1 MDKDEIHFVM
11 ETGETLIPDE
21 QEALPLLKDFGLAG
35 DEARV
40 YVGLLRMGSGKVS
53 EISHFTNTDR
63 VKGYKILETLRNQ
76 GFVTSTLS
84 SPILFS
90 ANEPKLIFDD
100 ILKKKKDKIQRLE
113 KNHIRLI
120 EILENLKGRKAEA
133 NLPKLTVIS
142 GRDNIYDQI
151 KKIIDDT
158 TDELY
163 LVTSIADLIRMYYTD
178 IPEALKRAKKRKV
191 LIKLMTELDGAAKT
205 ECVKNLGLNN
215 FKIAQLPSQGRIVCN
230 STQIIMSGYTSKTSR
245 IHASD
250 DSALITNSEEITKN
264 MLSLCQFMWRMG
276 KEIIINEKSSIS
288 EKKSPR
294 KTPMQKNATAVVID
308 DDPDAVDLFSDYLE
322 NKGVEVVGKGHDGS
336 EGFELFKKLN
346 PDIIFLD
353 VIMPKYDGFY
363 TLKKIRE
370 INSNAK
376 VIMVTADFSP
386 ETKKK
391 LKEMNA
397 TDIIY
402 KPYDRKA
409 IDKVI

>member
-1 MDKDEIHFVM
+1 MKSYFVM

-21 QEALPLLKDFGLAG
+21 QEALPLLEDYGLAG

-120 EILENLKGRKAEA
+120 EILEKLKGRKAEA

-178 IPEALKRAKKRKV
+178 IPEALKRAKKRKI

-264 MLSLCQFMWRMG
+264 MLSLCQFMWRIG
-276 KEIIINEKSSIS
+276 KEIIINEKSSFT

-322 NKGVEVVGKGHDGS
+322 NKGVEVVGKGHDGL

>member
-1 MDKDEIHFVM
+1 MKSYFVM

-90 ANEPKLIFDD
+90 ANEPKLIFDE
-100 ILKKKKDKIQRLE
+100 ILRKKKNKIQRLE

-205 ECVKNLGLNN
+205 ECVKNLGLND

-230 STQIIMSGYTSKTSR
+230 SSQIIMSGYTSKTSR

-276 KEIIINEKSSIS
+276 KEIIIKEKNSVS

-353 VIMPKYDGFY
+353 VIMPRYDGFY

>member
-1 MDKDEIHFVM
+1 MY

-21 QEALPLLKDFGLAG
+21 QEVMPLLEDFGLAQ

-90 ANEPKLIFDD
+90 ANEPKLIFDE
-100 ILKKKKDKIQRLE
+100 ILKKKKSIIERLE
-113 KNHIRLI
+113 KNHQRLI
-120 EILENLKGRKAEA
+120 GILENLKGRKAEA

-158 TDELY
+158 NDELY
-163 LVTSIADLIRMYYTD
+163 LVSSVADLIRMYYTD
-178 IPEALKRAKKRKV
+178 IPDALKRARKRKV
-191 LIKLMTELDGAAKT
+191 LIKLMTELDGATKT
-205 ECVKNLGLNN
+205 DCVKNLSLNE
-215 FKIAQLPSQGRIVCN
+215 FKISQLPSQGRIVCN
-230 STQIIMSGYTSKTSR
+230 SSQIIMSGYTSKTSR

-250 DSALITNSEEITKN
+250 DSALITNSDEITRN
-264 MLSLCQFMWRMG
+264 MQSLCQFMWRMG
-276 KEIIINEKSSIS
+276 KEIKISNNVSS
-288 EKKSPR
+288 EKKSIR
-294 KTPMQKNATAVVID
+294 KTTMQKNATAVVVD

-322 NKGVEVVGKGHDGS
+322 NKGVDVVGRANDGMQ
-336 EGFELFKKLN
+336 GYELYQKLK

-370 INSNAK
+370 VDSEAK

-391 LKEMNA
+391 LKEMKA

>member
-1 MDKDEIHFVM
+1 MKSYFVM

-205 ECVKNLGLNN
+205 ECVKNLGLND

-276 KEIIINEKSSIS
+276 KEIIINEKSSVS

>member
-1 MDKDEIHFVM
+1 MKSYFVM

-90 ANEPKLIFDD
+90 ANEPKLIFDE
-100 ILKKKKDKIQRLE
+100 ILRKKKNKIQRLE

-178 IPEALKRAKKRKV
+178 IPEALKRAKKRKI

-264 MLSLCQFMWRMG
+264 MLSLCQFMWRIG
-276 KEIIINEKSSIS
+276 KEIIIKDKSSFS

-353 VIMPKYDGFY
+353 VIMPRYDGFY

>member
-1 MDKDEIHFVM
+1 MKSYFVM

-205 ECVKNLGLNN
+205 ECVKNLGLND

-276 KEIIINEKSSIS
+276 KEIIINEKSSFS

>member
-1 MDKDEIHFVM
+1 MKSYFVM

-63 VKGYKILETLRNQ
+63 VKGYKILETLRNE

-90 ANEPKLIFDD
+90 ANEPKLIFDE
-100 ILKKKKDKIQRLE
+100 ILRKKKNKIQRLE

-205 ECVKNLGLNN
+205 ECVKNLGLND

-276 KEIIINEKSSIS
+276 KEIIIKEKNSVS

-353 VIMPKYDGFY
+353 VIMPRYDGFY

>member
-1 MDKDEIHFVM
+1 MKSYFVM

-205 ECVKNLGLNN
+205 ECVKNLGLND

-276 KEIIINEKSSIS
+276 KEIIIKEKSSFS

>member
-1 MDKDEIHFVM
+1 MY

-21 QEALPLLKDFGLAG
+21 QEAIPLLEDFGLAE

-90 ANEPKLIFDD
+90 ANEPKLIFDE
-100 ILKKKKDKIQRLE
+100 ILKKKKSKIGLLE
-113 KNHIRLI
+113 KNHERLI
-120 EILENLKGRKAEA
+120 HILENLQGRKAEA

-158 TDELY
+158 KDELY
-163 LVTSIADLIRMYYTD
+163 LVSSVADLIRMYYTD
-178 IPEALKRAKKRKV
+178 IPEALKRARKRKV
-191 LIKLMTELDGAAKT
+191 LIKLMTELDGATKT
-205 ECVKNLGLNN
+205 DCVKNLGLNE
-215 FKIAQLPSQGRIVCN
+215 FKISQLPSQGRIVCN

-245 IHASD
+245 IHASE
-250 DSALITNSEEITKN
+250 DSALITNSDEITKN
-264 MLSLCQFMWRMG
+264 MQSLCQFMWRMG
-276 KEIIINEKSSIS
+276 KEIKISNNVSS
-288 EKKSPR
+288 EKKSTR
-294 KTPMQKNATAVVID
+294 KTTMQKNATAVVID

-322 NKGVEVVGKGHDGS
+322 NKGVDVVGRGHDGMQ
-336 EGFELFKKLN
+336 GFELYQKLK

-363 TLKKIRE
+363 TLEKIRE
-370 INSNAK
+370 VDSETKI
-376 VIMVTADFSP
+376 IMVTADFSP

-391 LKEMNA
+391 LKEMKA

>member
-1 MDKDEIHFVM
+1 MYES
-11 ETGETLIPDE
+11 EETLIPDE
-21 QEALPLLKDFGLAG
+21 QEVIPLLKDFGLAQ

-90 ANEPKLIFDD
+90 ANEPKLIFDE
-100 ILKKKKDKIQRLE
+100 ILKKKKSKIGLLE
-113 KNHIRLI
+113 KNHERLI
-120 EILENLKGRKAEA
+120 HILENLQGRKAEA

-158 TDELY
+158 NDELY
-163 LVTSIADLIRMYYTD
+163 LVSSVADLIRMYYTD
-178 IPEALKRAKKRKV
+178 IPETLKRARKRKV

-205 ECVKNLGLNN
+205 DCVKNLGLNE
-215 FKIAQLPSQGRIVCN
+215 FKISQLPSQGRIVCN

-245 IHASD
+245 IHASE
-250 DSALITNSEEITKN
+250 DSALITNSDEITKN
-264 MLSLCQFMWRMG
+264 MQSLCQFMWRMG
-276 KEIIINEKSSIS
+276 KEIKISNNVSS
-288 EKKSPR
+288 EKKSTR
-294 KTPMQKNATAVVID
+294 KTIMQKNATAVVID

-322 NKGVEVVGKGHDGS
+322 NKGVDVVGRGHDGMQ
-336 EGFELFKKLN
+336 GFELYQKLK

-363 TLKKIRE
+363 TLEKIRE
-370 INSNAK
+370 VDSETKI
-376 VIMVTADFSP
+376 IMVTADFSP

-391 LKEMNA
+391 LKEMKA

>member
-1 MDKDEIHFVM
+1 M

-21 QEALPLLKDFGLAG
+21 QEVLPLLEDFGLAE

-63 VKGYKILETLRNQ
+63 VKGYKILENLRNE

-90 ANEPKLIFDD
+90 ANEPKLIFDE
-100 ILKKKKDKIQRLE
+100 ILKKKKSIIERLE
-113 KNHIRLI
+113 KNHYRLI
-120 EILENLKGRKAEA
+120 NLLENLKGRKAEA

-158 TDELY
+158 KDELY
-163 LVTSIADLIRMYYTD
+163 LVSSIADLIRMYYTD
-178 IPEALKRAKKRKV
+178 IPAALIRARKRKV
-191 LIKLMTELDGAAKT
+191 LIKLMTELDGASKID
-205 ECVKNLGLNN
+205 CVKNLGLNN
-215 FKIAQLPSQGRIVCN
+215 FKISQLPSQGRIVCN

-245 IHASD
+245 IHATD
-250 DSALITNSEEITKN
+250 DSALITNSDEITRN

-276 KEIIINEKSSIS
+276 KEIKIDQISINS
-288 EKKSPR
+288 EKKTPR
-294 KTPMQKNATAVVID
+294 KAQVQKNATAIVID

-322 NKGVEVVGKGHDGS
+322 NKGVKVMGKGNDGM
-336 EGFELFKKLN
+336 EGFELYMKFK
-346 PDIIFLD
+346 PDIVFLD

-363 TLKKIRE
+363 TLNKIRE
-370 INSNAK
+370 VDPTTK

-391 LKEMNA
+391 LKEMKA

>member
-1 MDKDEIHFVM
+1 M

-21 QEALPLLKDFGLAG
+21 QEALPLLEDFGLAG

-90 ANEPKLIFDD
+90 ANEPKLIFDE
-100 ILKKKKDKIQRLE
+100 ILKKKKNKIQQLE

-142 GRDNIYDQI
+142 GRDNIYGQI

-178 IPEALKRAKKRKV
+178 IPEALKRANKRKV

-215 FKIAQLPSQGRIVCN
+215 FKISQLPSQGRIVCN

-276 KEIIINEKSSIS
+276 KEIIINEKSSVS

>member
-1 MDKDEIHFVM
+1 MYES
-11 ETGETLIPDE
+11 EETLIPDE
-21 QEALPLLKDFGLAG
+21 QEVIPLLKDFGLAQ

-90 ANEPKLIFDD
+90 ANEPKLIFDE
-100 ILKKKKDKIQRLE
+100 ILKKKKSKIELLE
-113 KNHIRLI
+113 KNHERLI
-120 EILENLKGRKAEA
+120 HILENLRGRKAEA

-158 TDELY
+158 NDELY
-163 LVTSIADLIRMYYTD
+163 LVSSVADLIRMYYTD
-178 IPEALKRAKKRKV
+178 IPEALKRARKRKV
-191 LIKLMTELDGAAKT
+191 LIKLMTELDGATKT
-205 ECVKNLGLNN
+205 DCVKNLGLNE
-215 FKIAQLPSQGRIVCN
+215 FKISQLPSQGRIVCN

-245 IHASD
+245 IHASE
-250 DSALITNSEEITKN
+250 DSALITNSDEITKN
-264 MLSLCQFMWRMG
+264 MQSLCQFMWRMG
-276 KEIIINEKSSIS
+276 KEIKISNNVSS
-288 EKKSPR
+288 EKKSTR
-294 KTPMQKNATAVVID
+294 KTTMQKNATAVVID

-322 NKGVEVVGKGHDGS
+322 NKGVDVVGRGHDGMQ
-336 EGFELFKKLN
+336 GFELYQKLK

-363 TLKKIRE
+363 TLEKIRE
-370 INSNAK
+370 VDSETKI
-376 VIMVTADFSP
+376 IMVTADFSP

-391 LKEMNA
+391 LKEMKA